1 MIDMDWNAVSAV
13 AGVFAAIFV
22 ALSVVYL
29 AIQIRSSTRA
39 THSQTY
45 HLATSALAEMA
56 AIVGSDR
63 ELARIFRIGMI
74 DPKAL
79 SEDEFTQFGYLGI
92 SLFRRFENVF
102 FQYQSGMIDE
112 DFWVGH
118 RDNILW
124 FFHRPGFQAWWKDR
138 KYAFSKRFREFL
150 DTSAQSDIASPESR
164 RL

>member
-1 MIDMDWNAVSAV
+1 MDWTAVSAI
-13 AGVFAAIFV
+13 AGVLAALFV

-29 AIQIRSSTRA
+29 AIQIKTSARA

-56 AIVGSDR
+56 AIVGTDK
-63 ELARIFRIGMI
+63 ELARIFRIGMV
-74 DPKAL
+74 DPNGL
-79 SEDEFTQFGYLGI
+79 DEDEFTQFGYLGI

-124 FFHRPGFQAWWKDR
+124 FFHRPGIQAWWKDR
-138 KYAFSKRFREFL
+138 KYAFSQRFREFL
-150 DTSAQSDIASPESR
+150 DGSTAAEISSPETR

>member
-1 MIDMDWNAVSAV
+1 MDWSAVSAI
-13 AGVFAAIFV
+13 AGIFAAIFV

-29 AIQIRSSTRA
+29 ALQIRSSARA

-45 HLATSALAEMA
+45 HMATSALAEMA

-63 ELARIFRIGMI
+63 QLARIFRIGMA
-74 DPKAL
+74 DSGVL
-79 SEDEFTQFGYLGI
+79 NEDEFTQFGYLGI
-92 SLFRRFENVF
+92 SLFRRFENVY

-124 FFHRPGFQAWWKDR
+124 FFHRPGIQTWWRDR
-138 KYAFSKRFREFL
+138 KYAFSQRFREFL
-150 DTSAQSDIASPESR
+150 DSSSKSEILSPETR

>member
-1 MIDMDWNAVSAV
+1 MDWGAVSAI
-13 AGVFAAIFV
+13 AGVLAAIF
-22 ALSVVYL
+22 LGLTVVYL
-29 AIQIRSSTRA
+29 AIQIKGSTHA

-56 AIVGSDR
+56 AIVGSDK
-63 ELARIFRIGMI
+63 ELARIFRVGMV
-74 DPKAL
+74 DPEAL
-79 SEDEFTQFGYLGI
+79 TEDEFTQFGYLGI

-124 FFHRPGFQAWWKDR
+124 FFHRPGMQVWWKDR
-138 KYAFSKRFREFL
+138 KFAFSKRLREFL
-150 DTSAQSDIASPESR
+150 DNSTQSEIASPETR

>member
-1 MIDMDWNAVSAV
+1 MDWNAVSAI

-29 AIQIRSSTRA
+29 GIQIKRSTLA

-56 AIVGSDR
+56 GIIGSDK
-63 ELARIFRIGMI
+63 ELARVFRIGMVS
-74 DPKAL
+74 PESL
-79 SEDEFTQFGYLGI
+79 TEDEFTQFGYLGI
-92 SLFRRFENVF
+92 SLFRRLENIF

-112 DFWVGH
+112 DFWIGH

-124 FFHRPGFQAWWKDR
+124 FFHRPGTQAWWKDR
-138 KYAFSKRFREFL
+138 KFAFSKRFREFL
-150 DTSAQSDIASPESR
+150 DSSAQTEIASPETR